1 MRILHLLDSA
11 GPQACATTLALLS
24 DSFGRL
30 ASHEQ
35 SLLLLGGTSLLRSA
49 ESVGLKRD
57 RTARVQIV
65 GVPHGQAVLGYTSA
79 RQRLRSVGPIDLVH
93 CWSLGS
99 LTLASMLLWREKVR
113 RVLTLTTEPD
123 ARSLRW
129 LRALLSVSGTVT
141 ILCTSATIRHA
152 LISNGVPESLV
163 RTLRPS
169 IDLSRVAHAQRQA
182 LRERW
187 KLPHEN
193 TMVIAPLNDP
203 APAGD
208 ATLALWPAGLAA
220 QTLAD
225 GYDRIRLLLHPRQAN
240 RLRAR
245 RTQRGMG
252 RESFI
257 IEDAGLDEPWTVLP
271 GCDVATACGPSSA
284 GLSVLWAMAS
294 NVPIVGEA
302 TYAMSEVLEDRHS
315 ALLSKPGQPKLV
327 AHRIRQLIDDPS
339 LAYKLRDTARRE
351 AFSYFSRQRYCE
363 ELDGVYKSLVSDG

>member
-35 SLLLLGGTSLLRSA
+35 SLLLLGGTSLLRAA

-57 RTARVQIV
+57 HTTRVQIV

-79 RQRLRSVGPIDLVH
+79 RQRLRSVGKIDMVH
-93 CWSLGS
+93 CWSLGT

-113 RVLTLTTEPD
+113 RVLTLTAEPD
-123 ARSLRW
+123 ARSKRW
-129 LRALLSVSGTVT
+129 LRALISASGPVT

-152 LISNGVPESLV
+152 LVSSGVPESCV

-182 LRERW
+182 LREKW
-187 KLPHEN
+187 KLPRPD
-193 TMVIAPLNDP
+193 TLVITPLSDP
-203 APAGD
+203 APAAD

-220 QTLAD
+220 QTLTD

-257 IEDAGLDEPWTVLP
+257 IEDAGLDEPWNVLP
-271 GCDVATACGPSSA
+271 GCDVAMACGPTTG

-302 TYAMSEVLEDRHS
+302 TYALSEVLEDRHS
-315 ALLSKPGQPKLV
+315 ALLSKPGQPRLV
-327 AHRIRQLIDDPS
+327 AHRLRQLMDDQA
-339 LAYKLRDTARRE
+339 LAYNLRDTARRE
-351 AFSYFSRQRYCE
+351 AFGYFSRQRYCE
-363 ELDGVYKSLVSDG
+363 ELGEMYGSGMSD